1 MKQVVCAVQVCISQW
16 GSDRIPCTLDSE
28 EEPFVREMAKRRN
41 ALSQAGVENPAPG
54 RRIGTDSH

>member
-1 MKQVVCAVQVCISQW
+1 MQFRYALVD
-16 GSDRIPCTLDSE
+16 GDLTGFPYTLDSE